1 MKNKYL
7 QFFLGL
13 LLTVCFV
20 SQSTAQKTET
30 IWSIKAPSDIPQ
42 KNIDF
47 YKAKP
52 KYSTLIGINID
63 RLKQQ
68 LINVPQRHLVG
79 KRQGVVVQF
88 PNHEG
93 KLASFLVQEASVMET
108 ELQNQFPEI
117 RSFVG
122 KGIDNPTAILRF
134 SMSPQKGLSG
144 MILSDG
150 KTVFIE
156 PYTED
161 KKTCI
166 AFVNSNEDGPRQAFI
181 CETEY
186 SPHESGMSDEVF
198 SALRNANDGT
208 LRTYRLA
215 LACTGEYAQFHGGT
229 VPDVLAAMNV
239 TMTRVNG
246 IYERDLG
253 VTMVIIANN
262 QNVIF
267 LDPNTDPYTNN
278 NGPVMLGQNQA
289 TLDTAGAPIF
299 IGSANYDVG
308 HVFSTGGGGIAQ
320 LRSPCVPGS
329 KARGVTGLP
338 SPVGDAFDVDFVAH
352 ELGHQFGGNHT
363 QNNSCQR
370 SGVSVEPGS
379 ASTIMGYAGICAPN
393 VQNNSDD
400 YFHGENIREMWANI
414 FTGNSST
421 CFVGSATNNVAPVV
435 DAGADFTIPVSTAFV
450 LRGSATDADTASG
463 LTYCWEQTDTAP
475 ATMPPQSTNSGGP
488 LFRSL
493 DPTTSSDRY
502 MPALNTVLSGSLA
515 TTWEVVPSVGRTMNF
530 SLTVRDNE
538 LGGGATGSD
547 DMVVTVQLFSTPFTV
562 NTPASWPANSSQEV
576 SWVVGQTN
584 AGAINCQTV
593 NVRFTTNGGLSF
605 TTLASGV
612 PNNGTATITVPD
624 IPNTNNAII
633 LVEAADNIFYAAS
646 SAFAI
651 TDPLSIE
658 EFGIDNLSIYPNPN
672 NGAFTIGFDPRSGEA
687 IRVEVYDIRGR
698 AIYRKEYSSISRF
711 EEVIRLN
718 NAQSGVYVLQ
728 LSEGPR
734 KVARK
739 IIVD

>member
-20 SQSTAQKTET
+20 PQSTAQKTET
-30 IWSIKAPSDIPQ
+30 TWSIKASSDIPQ
-42 KNIDF
+42 KNIGF

-52 KYSTLIGINID
+52 KYSTLIDINID

-88 PNHEG
+88 PNQEG
-93 KLASFLVQEASVMET
+93 KLASFLVQEASVMEA

-144 MILSDG
+144 MVLSDG

-166 AFVNSNEDGPRQAFI
+166 AFINSNEDGPRPAFI

-186 SPHESGMSDEVF
+186 SPYESGMSDEVF

-262 QNVIF
+262 PNVIF

-278 NGPVMLGQNQA
+278 NGPVMLGQNQT

-338 SPVGDAFDVDFVAH
+338 SPVGDAFDVDYVAH

-400 YFHGENIREMWANI
+400 YFHGENLREMWANV

-435 DAGADFTIPVSTAFV
+435 DAGSDFTIPVSTAFV

-463 LTYCWEQTDTAP
+463 LTYCWEQTDASP
-475 ATMPPQSTNSGGP
+475 ATMPPQPTNSGGP

-493 DPTTSSDRY
+493 DPTTSPDRY

-584 AGAINCQTV
+584 TGAINCQTV
-593 NVRFTTNGGLSF
+593 NIRFTTNGGLSF

-612 PNNGTATITVPD
+612 PNTGTATITVPD
-624 IPNTNNAII
+624 IPNTNNAIV

-734 KVARK
+734 KAARK